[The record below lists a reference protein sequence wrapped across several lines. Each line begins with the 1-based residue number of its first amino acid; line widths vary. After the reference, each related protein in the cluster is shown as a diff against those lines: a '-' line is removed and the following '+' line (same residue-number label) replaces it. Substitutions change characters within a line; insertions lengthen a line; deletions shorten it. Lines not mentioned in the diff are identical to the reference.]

1 MYTVPLQ
8 KLAPGMITAERVVT
22 KQGQLIVDKNQML
35 TKQMIT
41 HMAFYNVTD
50 VKILDG
56 ALPPEV
62 IQSMAQEKE
71 AHDTYSRRVKSSQEF
86 KEFQIH
92 YEENISELDHS
103 INDFITKNIPFNKET
118 LVDLTL
124 DLFSKNATTISMFD
138 MLHNSRQINDSTY
151 AHSINVAI
159 ISRMI
164 GMWMNY
170 DEEALDTLTLGG
182 LLHDIGKCKIPA
194 EILNKPGRL
203 TAEEYAII
211 KTHPTLG
218 YEMIKNQSI
227 STRVKRI
234 VLSHHERCD
243 GTGYPMGLSGED
255 IDDYANIIG
264 IADIYD
270 AMTANRCY
278 RDGVCPFEVI
288 SIFESDG
295 LGQFKPQFITIFLER
310 IANTY
315 IGNNVLLSN
324 GSIGKIVLI
333 NKGKLTRP
341 VVQTSDNRFIDLDK
355 NPDVY
360 IQAII

>member
-1 MYTVPLQ
+1 MYTVPIH
-8 KLAPGMITAERVVT
+8 KLKPGMITAERVVT
-22 KQGQLIVDKNQML
+22 RQGQLIVEQNQML
-35 TKQMIT
+35 TKQMIS
-41 HMAFYNVTD
+41 HLSYYNVSE

-56 ALPPEV
+56 ALPSEV
-62 IQSMAQEKE
+62 IQSMAREKE
-71 AHDTYSRRVKSSQEF
+71 AHDTYAQRVRDSKEF
-86 KEFQIH
+86 QEFQIH
-92 YEENISELDHS
+92 YEESIDGLDYS
-103 INDFITKNIPFNKET
+103 INDFITKNIPFNKEK

-138 MLHNSRQINDSTY
+138 MLHNTRQITDSTY

-164 GMWMNY
+164 GMWMDYNT
-170 DEEALDTLTLGG
+170 EALDSLTLGG
-182 LLHDIGKCKIPA
+182 LLHDIGKCKIPLS
-194 EILNKPGRL
+194 IINKPGRL
-203 TAEEYAII
+203 TPEEYSVI
-211 KTHPTLG
+211 KTHPVIG
-218 YEMIKNQSI
+218 YEMLKNQNIPSRI
-227 STRVKRI
+227 KKI
-234 VLSHHERCD
+234 VLTHHERCD
-243 GTGYPMGLSGED
+243 GSGYPMGLHGED

-270 AMTANRCY
+270 AMTSDRCY

-295 LGQFKPQFITIFLER
+295 LGQFKPQFITCFLER

-333 NKGKLTRP
+333 SKGQLTRP
-341 VVQTSDNRFIDLDK
+341 IVQTDHDHFIDLGK
-355 NPDVY
+355 RPEIYV
-360 IQAII
+360 QAII